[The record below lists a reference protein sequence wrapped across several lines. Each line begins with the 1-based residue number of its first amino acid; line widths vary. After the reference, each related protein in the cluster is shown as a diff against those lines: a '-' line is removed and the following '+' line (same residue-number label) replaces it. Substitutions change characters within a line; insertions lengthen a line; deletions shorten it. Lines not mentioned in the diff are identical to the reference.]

1 MKKVKMAL
9 IYDFDKTLSP
19 KDMQEFHLIKR
30 FGYKDPSEFW
40 KRCNE
45 ISIKYNMDGILSY
58 MLLSAKADPNMTRES
73 LMAEGSYIKL
83 FKGVDTWFERI
94 NAYGLEHNIEIEH
107 YIISSGLKDI
117 ILGTPIAKEF
127 KKIYACSY
135 YYDEDGFAKWPS
147 RVVNYTTKT
156 QYIFRINK
164 GVLDETNDID
174 LNRSTK
180 DEDKY
185 IPYNRMIYFG
195 DGLTDVPSMKVV
207 GGFGGN
213 TIAVF
218 KDSPKDKSAKKLA
231 QELYENKRATF
242 MAKADYSEGSKF
254 DKIVKGII
262 NTIEAYLKLDDY
274 R

>member
-1 MKKVKMAL
+1 MKKIKMAL

-19 KDMQEFHLIKR
+19 KDMQEFHLLKR
-30 FGYKDPSEFW
+30 FGYADPETFWRECAILSKKD
-40 KRCNE
+40 NV
-45 ISIKYNMDGILSY
+45 DGILSY
-58 MLLSAKADPNMTRES
+58 MYMMAKADPFMTQTE
-73 LMAEGSYIKL
+73 LIKEGSYIKL
-83 FKGVDTWFERI
+83 FKGVETWFERI
-94 NAYGLEHNIEIEH
+94 NAYALKYDIEIEH

-135 YYDEDGFAKWPS
+135 VYGDDGRILWPS

-185 IPYNRMIYFG
+185 IPYERMIYFG

-207 GGFGGN
+207 SGFGGT

-218 KDSPKDKSAKKLA
+218 GDQPKKQLAK
-231 QELYENKRATF
+231 ELFEGKRATF
-242 MAKADYSEGSKF
+242 MAKADYSEDSKI
-254 DKIVKGII
+254 DKIVKSII
-262 NTIEAYLKLDDY
+262 DATALRHKLEKY